1 MDDFKPTARTRIKR
15 LAKRAHYDRE
25 TVYRI
30 LDQGVVAHIGYVIE
44 GQPYVTPTNYWREG
58 ERLVWHGSSA
68 SKMLRSMKQPAPVC
82 VTVSLFDG
90 LVLARSG
97 FHSSVN
103 YRAVMC
109 FGEASEVTD
118 PAAKLAALEAFV
130 ERVTPGRWDELRPV
144 TKQELKATCVI
155 TMTIDDAAC
164 KVRTGGPIDDED
176 DYALDVW
183 AGVVPLS
190 MVAGKAEPDAR
201 LKPGVPLPSYL
212 RQVDLE
218 SYARR
223 TRAAE

>member
-1 MDDFKPTARTRIKR
+1 MDAFKPGPRTRIKR

-30 LDQGVVAHIGYVIE
+30 LDQGLVCHVGYVID
-44 GQPYVTPTNYWREG
+44 GQPYVTPTNYWREDD
-58 ERLVWHGSSA
+58 RLVWHGSSA
-68 SKMLRSMKQPAPVC
+68 SKMLRAMKAPAPVC

-109 FGEASEVTD
+109 FGNAAEITD
-118 PAAKLAALEAFV
+118 PALKLKALEAFV
-130 ERVTPGRWDELRPV
+130 ERITPGRWAELRPV

-155 TMTIDDAAC
+155 GMTIDDAAA
-164 KVRTGGPIDDED
+164 KVRTGGPIDDEE

-183 AGVVPLS
+183 AGVVPLRT
-190 MVAGKAEPDAR
+190 VAGKAVPDER
-201 LKPGVPLPSYL
+201 LKPGVALPRYL
-212 RQVDLE
+212 AHVDLE
-218 SYARR
+218 AYAKRGK
-223 TRAAE
+223 AAE